1 MKRDLDLSVLAD
13 LVARAQVVVQA
24 AGVPVALDLVE
35 ADAYLQDL
43 TDLDLTG
50 EVEDHS
56 QEDLVLE
63 EVGLMAPLGQVAAE
77 DFPLMDLAQ
86 EEVGLARDGVEDIQ
100 ATTVALIEVDQEVDQ
115 EDAGL
120 EEEATD
126 RTGVIV
132 QMVPEESSK
141 LMKDLSIIK
150 YPPSQASKINDE

>member
-141 LMKDLSIIK
+141 LMKDLSII
-150 YPPSQASKINDE
+150 SI

>member
-150 YPPSQASKINDE
+150 YPPSQAN

>member
-141 LMKDLSIIK
+141 LMKDISLK
-150 YPPSQASKINDE
+150 

>member
-35 ADAYLQDL
+35 ADAYLQ
-43 TDLDLTG
+43 DLTG

-141 LMKDLSIIK
+141 LMKDISLK
-150 YPPSQASKINDE
+150 